1 MFTGEGPPGGDN
13 EAREG
18 HARGGGV
25 RGTGRQQADQV
36 AEQETRRRH
45 SDAGE
50 VVGAGRQVR
59 G

>member
-50 VVGAGRQVR
+50 VVGAG
-59 G
+59 